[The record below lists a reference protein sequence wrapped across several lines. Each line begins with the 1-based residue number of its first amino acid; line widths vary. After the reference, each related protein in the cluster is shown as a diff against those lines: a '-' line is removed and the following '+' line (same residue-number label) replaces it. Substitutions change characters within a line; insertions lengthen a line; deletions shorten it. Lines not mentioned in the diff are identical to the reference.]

1 MQYWTIVNNV
11 KVGPMNAAQLI
22 AYGINPN
29 SLVWCEGM
37 AQWTQACRVPELM
50 PYFRSTQPVNNFRP
64 CPSTYFPW
72 AIVTTLLCCFP
83 AGIIALIYSTMV
95 ESRYSRGDY
104 YGSVKAS
111 ETALLWCIIALVFG
125 LVSWPFAL
133 FFNFPANYYLF

>member
-22 AYGINPN
+22 AYGINP
-29 SLVWCEGM
+29 
-37 AQWTQACRVPELM
+37 
-50 PYFRSTQPVNNFRP
+50 YFRSAQPVNNFRP

>member
-50 PYFRSTQPVNNFRP
+50 PYFRSAQPVNNFRP

-95 ESRYSRGDY
+95 ESRYSRRLLRLGE
-104 YGSVKAS
+104 SVGNRSAVVYNSLGVRPCKL
-111 ETALLWCIIALVFG
+111 ALRTVL
-125 LVSWPFAL
+125 
-133 FFNFPANYYLF
+133 